1 LQSLR
6 RLKGGWNSG
15 HAYASILT
23 MKFFLGLFTALILAT
38 SVHAQD
44 VERIEMTLDDVYSAS
59 WALDQ
64 SLAAY
69 PEIRSAVRASE
80 LATLDD
86 FTSLAVADHTAW
98 MLDAPDWS
106 WNAYFID
113 IVLEQAF
120 AGHGV
125 ISLVRT
131 AHVYSGGAH
140 PNQSVTAVL
149 TRFEGYRPIGL
160 GELFADASVESP
172 AMTALFY
179 AVYRELMALKQ
190 IRLGSDFDESMERDT
205 WLSPLAADLEAFPD
219 FSLIPNEAGDAAA
232 GLMFHFEPY
241 AVGSYAEGGY
251 DVAVPLS
258 VFDGFLAPA
267 WTDVFDGRPLQD
279 VLTEPGDALEPI
291 IPE

>member
-1 LQSLR
+1 
-6 RLKGGWNSG
+6 
-15 HAYASILT
+15 
-23 MKFFLGLFTALILAT
+23 MKFFLGLSAALFLTA
-38 SVHAQD
+38 SVHAQAA
-44 VERIEMTLDDVYSAS
+44 ERIEMTLDDVYSAS
-59 WALDQ
+59 SALDQ
-64 SLAAY
+64 SLTEY
-69 PEIRSAVRASE
+69 PEIRSAVRTSE
-80 LATLDD
+80 LEALDD

-98 MLDAPDWS
+98 MLDAPEWS

-113 IVLEQAF
+113 IAVENAF
-120 AGHGV
+120 AGRGV

-131 AHVYSGGAH
+131 GHVYLGGAH

-149 TRFEGYRPIGL
+149 TRIEGYRPIGL
-160 GELFADASVESP
+160 GELFSDASVESP

-190 IRLGSDFDESMERDT
+190 IRLGSDFDETMERDT
-205 WLSPLAADLEAFPD
+205 WLSPLAADIDAFPD
-219 FSLIPNEAGDAAA
+219 FSLIPNETGDAAA

-267 WTDVFDGRPLQD
+267 WTDVFEGRPLQD

-291 IPE
+291 ILE